1 MKYSFLFK
9 HWITTLVLSPL
20 LLFIY
25 SFFQSELYDFYDHLE
40 VFFIFLL
47 FSTLFAL
54 PISTLFA
61 LPTVFISFV
70 LFYFIDK
77 KRVQISIVKFVII
90 LTTIIG
96 TFLTLYIVSNT
107 IAVEYSIVYSI
118 VAILSATL
126 FKIKR
131 VS

>member
-1 MKYSFLFK
+1 MKYSYLFK

-25 SFFQSELYDFYDHLE
+25 SFFQSKIYDFTYQLE
-40 VFFIFLL
+40 VFLIFLL
-47 FSTLFAL
+47 F
-54 PISTLFA
+54 STLFA

-70 LFYFIDK
+70 LFYFLVK
-77 KRVQISIVKFVII
+77 KRVQISIVKLVII
-90 LTTIIG
+90 FTTIIG
-96 TFLTLYIVSNT
+96 AFLTLFIISNT

-118 VAILSATL
+118 VAILSGTL

-131 VS
+131 VDL

>member
-25 SFFQSELYDFYDHLE
+25 AFFQSELYDFYDQLE

-47 FSTLFAL
+47 F
-54 PISTLFA
+54 STLFA

-70 LFYFIDK
+70 LFYFLDK
-77 KRVQISIVKFVII
+77 KRVQISIVKLVII
-90 LTTIIG
+90 LTTIVG
-96 TFLTLYIVSNT
+96 AFLTWFIISNT

-131 VS
+131 VDL

>member
-47 FSTLFAL
+47 F
-54 PISTLFA
+54 STLFA

-107 IAVEYSIVYSI
+107 IAVEYSLVYSI